1 MTTDTHRRI
10 RCVLLLSAIV
20 LGACSGGDVAVET
33 GAASAAGERWDLAR
47 VADSCRESAKDGLP
61 GVAEIATE
69 LRDANARVTIDV
81 PCIIHLVDGAD
92 VTLANVQ
99 LTTQTLNLHDRDT
112 GSESNKVIL
121 ARSTVTAIGEG
132 AGLLI
137 ELNDADDVLETAA
150 SRLTAP
156 AGILMH
162 VAGQRDDDS
171 DGGTIRLVRST
182 LLSEGAGTGGIQVLS
197 SEQSGSIRLVET
209 VLDTPGSL
217 TVLAA
222 ECQSVRD
229 RRILD
234 CSAEQVS
241 RGLGG

>member
-1 MTTDTHRRI
+1 M
-10 RCVLLLSAIV
+10 
-20 LGACSGGDVAVET
+20 
-33 GAASAAGERWDLAR
+33 
-47 VADSCRESAKDGLP
+47 
-61 GVAEIATE
+61 
-69 LRDANARVTIDV
+69 
-81 PCIIHLVDGAD
+81 
-92 VTLANVQ
+92 
-99 LTTQTLNLHDRDT
+99 
-112 GSESNKVIL
+112 IL

-162 VAGQRDDDS
+162 VAGQRNDDS
-171 DGGTIRLVRST
+171 DGGTIRLARST

-229 RRILD
+229 GRILD

-241 RGLGG
+241 RGLGD